1 MNILFRA
8 IVLLIGGIPLYS
20 FSIPLYSFSEVHL
33 VGASRVIFEGGHR
46 VRVDFANGG
55 SRESLI
61 KLNILDGESGSENI
75 PLVLTKPL
83 LILPPSGQKSVDIL
97 YQGKGLPKDRESY
110 FLLSVLDVP
119 VKPGREN
126 TAQIALRHYYKVL
139 YRPKG
144 LEKPS
149 GVVTASLWRRK
160 SENGTVEVLN
170 NSPYYMTLTGV
181 RFRDAN
187 GKKCQVIIEHVMI
200 APFFK
205 KDFLDLG
212 CSERP
217 SEVEFGLVKDSGQ
230 ETNYKVGLQEEL

>member
-8 IVLLIGGIPLYS
+8 LVLLMGG
-20 FSIPLYSFSEVHL
+20 IPLYSFSEVHL

-55 SRESLI
+55 NRESLI

-126 TAQIALRHYYKVL
+126 TAQIALRHYYKVI

-144 LEKPS
+144 LEKPV
-149 GVVTASLWRRK
+149 GVVTASLWRRQSK
-160 SENGTVEVLN
+160 NGTVEVVN

-181 RFRDAN
+181 QFRDVN
-187 GKKCQVIIEHVMI
+187 GRKCKVIIEHVMI

-212 CSERP
+212 CSEHP
-217 SEVEFGLVKDSGQ
+217 GEVEFGLVKDSGQ
-230 ETNYKVGLQEEL
+230 ETNYKIGLQEEL